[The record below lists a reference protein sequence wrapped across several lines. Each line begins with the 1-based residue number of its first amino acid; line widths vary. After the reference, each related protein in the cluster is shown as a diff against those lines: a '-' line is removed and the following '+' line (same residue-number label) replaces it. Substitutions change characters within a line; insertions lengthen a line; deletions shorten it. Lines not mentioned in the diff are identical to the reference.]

1 MGGKLDQREDGLRI
15 VWMWI
20 CRIFVVIC
28 ILAEL
33 VVFIAEIIIV
43 GTHRYDKGF
52 MEATGTEDALL
63 QQMVNSVQRHANLFG
78 YGNARKS
85 CFPSI
90 WLRKLC
96 QLERLH
102 LMHLIFTATHGYEK
116 DGSSKSCGYMYVP
129 LPLGRAL
136 CLTSRGRARTNTTV
150 PKVCSVSQAH
160 PTASR

>member
-1 MGGKLDQREDGLRI
+1 
-15 VWMWI
+15 MWI

-85 CFPSI
+85 CSI
-90 WLRKLC
+90 DLAS
-96 QLERLH
+96 Q
-102 LMHLIFTATHGYEK
+102 T
-116 DGSSKSCGYMYVP
+116 V
-129 LPLGRAL
+129 
-136 CLTSRGRARTNTTV
+136 RT
-150 PKVCSVSQAH
+150 
-160 PTASR
+160 